1 MLAPG
6 LQDTLAKVPFCSS
19 HGDLVD
25 THGLPGFD
33 GLKGNSIQVDC
44 AVVVGY
50 QAVYRLCL
58 IVTIFFTLMSLLMI
72 GVKSSSDPRA
82 GIQNGFWGFKYLL
95 IIGGMIGSF
104 WIPNGSFGEV
114 WMYFGMI
121 GGFLFIL
128 IQLVLIIDFAH
139 SWAEAWYSNYQ
150 ENESKGWMAALLTFT
165 LGMYGAA
172 IAAFALLIAY
182 YTGEYSGQC
191 KLHEFFASIN
201 LIICVALSVV
211 SILPKVQE
219 HMPQSGLLQSAM
231 VSLYI
236 LYLTWSAVSNSPQD
250 ECKPAG
256 FLPSPNAT
264 GTSTTTAAPGTDG
277 KAHPHFSTESLV
289 GLIVWFLCVL
299 YSSISTSG
307 QGAKLTG
314 GDRVLLKEDTG
325 SGGDVEAGAV
335 RDNEEDEVAY
345 SWSLFH
351 VMFAL
356 ATLYV
361 MMTLTNWYSPS
372 ITTDITSFNN
382 NSAAMWVK
390 IISSWLAAAIYLWSM
405 IAPAV
410 LVDRDFGY

>member
-1 MLAPG
+1 VAPG
-6 LQDTLAKVPFCSS
+6 IT
-19 HGDLVD
+19 
-25 THGLPGFD
+25 
-33 GLKGNSIQVDC
+33 
-44 AVVVGY
+44 
-50 QAVYRLCL
+50 
-58 IVTIFFTLMSLLMI
+58 
-72 GVKSSSDPRA
+72 
-82 GIQNGFWGFKYLL
+82 
-95 IIGGMIGSF
+95 
-104 WIPNGSFGEV
+104 
-114 WMYFGMI
+114 
-121 GGFLFIL
+121 
-128 IQLVLIIDFAH
+128 
-139 SWAEAWYSNYQ
+139 
-150 ENESKGWMAALLTFT
+150 
-165 LGMYGAA
+165 
-172 IAAFALLIAY
+172 
-182 YTGEYSGQC
+182 
-191 KLHEFFASIN
+191 
-201 LIICVALSVV
+201 
-211 SILPKVQE
+211 
-219 HMPQSGLLQSAM
+219 
-231 VSLYI
+231 
-236 LYLTWSAVSNSPQD
+236 
-250 ECKPAG
+250 
-256 FLPSPNAT
+256 
-264 GTSTTTAAPGTDG
+264 TTTAAPDTDD

-314 GDRVLLKEDTG
+314 GDRVLLKEDSG

>member
-1 MLAPG
+1 
-6 LQDTLAKVPFCSS
+6 
-19 HGDLVD
+19 
-25 THGLPGFD
+25 
-33 GLKGNSIQVDC
+33 
-44 AVVVGY
+44 
-50 QAVYRLCL
+50 
-58 IVTIFFTLMSLLMI
+58 
-72 GVKSSSDPRA
+72 
-82 GIQNGFWGFKYLL
+82 
-95 IIGGMIGSF
+95 
-104 WIPNGSFGEV
+104 
-114 WMYFGMI
+114 MYFGMV

-256 FLPSPNAT
+256 FLPSPNTTVAPGVT
-264 GTSTTTAAPGTDG
+264 TTTAAPGPDG

-361 MMTLTNWYSPS
+361 MMTLTN
-372 ITTDITSFNN
+372 

-405 IAPAV
+405 IAP
-410 LVDRDFGY
+410 